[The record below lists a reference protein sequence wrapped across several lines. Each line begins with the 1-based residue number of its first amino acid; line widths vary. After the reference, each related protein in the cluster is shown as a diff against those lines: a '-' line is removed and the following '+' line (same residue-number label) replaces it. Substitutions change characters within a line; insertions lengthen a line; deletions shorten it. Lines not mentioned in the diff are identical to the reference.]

1 MTSGP
6 RASTHRSSARSAS
19 GDPAA
24 LGALDVALGGELMVA
39 GRAGLQVLSGVPAPG
54 TAEVTYAAAPYGVGY
69 VVARWTW

>member
-1 MTSGP
+1 M
-6 RASTHRSSARSAS
+6 
-19 GDPAA
+19 
-24 LGALDVALGGELMVA
+24 ALGGELMVA